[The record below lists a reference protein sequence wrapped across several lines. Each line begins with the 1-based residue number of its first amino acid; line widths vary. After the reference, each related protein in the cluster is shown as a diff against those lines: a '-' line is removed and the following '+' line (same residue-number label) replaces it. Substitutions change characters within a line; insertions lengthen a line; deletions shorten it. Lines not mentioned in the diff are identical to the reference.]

1 MHTCPIKIRMIIFT
15 VSIFP
20 VLNLFGFH
28 AARHTG
34 AGYGA
39 ADKCDNFSDAST
51 DSNYLA
57 ATTVA
62 IGRRADS
69 PITAEKVFIGAR
81 STDSREAVFERGAAG
96 PNSLCARICAYLC
109 CLNTDRET
117 DAS

>member
-1 MHTCPIKIRMIIFT
+1 MHTCPIKIRVIIFT

-39 ADKCDNFSDAST
+39 AGRGDNFSDAST

-69 PITAEKVFIGAR
+69 PVTAEEVFIGAR
-81 STDSREAVFERGAAG
+81 STDSREAVFERGVAS
-96 PNSLCARICAYLC
+96 PNSLCARICAYLS
-109 CLNTDRET
+109 LRN
-117 DAS
+117 